1 MKSYASQLVINKER
15 TMSSNPFQT
24 MFATGIM
31 QNMSMSPNTAASNTP
46 APSQIFGA
54 VLQQALM
61 QGLEL
66 VGGGSLA
73 ESLESP
79 DLSPAASTA
88 LPSAVLPTK
97 PGADLLKPVSTTT
110 KTDFDD
116 IITRAAE
123 KYNVPKKLIQAVIR
137 QESNF
142 NPNARSYV
150 GAGGL
155 MQLMPATARGLGVSN
170 VYDPEQNVFGG
181 TKYLRQ
187 MLDQFDGNIRLAL
200 AAYNAGAGN
209 VKKYGGIPPFKETQN
224 YVQKITAHYYA

>member
-1 MKSYASQLVINKER
+1 
-15 TMSSNPFQT
+15 MSSNPFQT

-31 QNMSMSPNTAASNTP
+31 QSMSTYPNTTTSVTT

-66 VGGGSLA
+66 VGGGSVA
-73 ESLESP
+73 DSLENTDTDTSSP
-79 DLSPAASTA
+79 SA
-88 LPSAVLPTK
+88 LPSALLPTK
-97 PGADLLKPVSTTT
+97 PGADLLKNINTTV

-123 KYNVPKKLIQAVIR
+123 KYNIPKKLIQAVIR

-150 GAGGL
+150 GAAGL
-155 MQLMPATARGLGVSN
+155 MQLMPATARGLGVKN
-170 VYDPEQNVFGG
+170 VYDPEQNIFGG

-187 MLDQFDGNIRLAL
+187 MLDQFNGNIKLAL

-224 YVQKITAHYYA
+224 YVQKITSHYYA

>member
-1 MKSYASQLVINKER
+1 
-15 TMSSNPFQT
+15 MSSDPFQT
-24 MFATGIM
+24 IFATSFM
-31 QNMSMSPNTAASNTP
+31 QNISATPNTAASAAPT
-46 APSQIFGA
+46 PSQVFGA
-54 VLQQALM
+54 VLQQALI

-66 VGGGSLA
+66 VGGGSPVN
-73 ESLESP
+73 SLESAGT
-79 DLSPAASTA
+79 LS
-88 LPSAVLPTK
+88 PSAVLPTK
-97 PGADLLKPVSTTT
+97 PGADILRTVSTGA

-123 KYNVPKKLIQAVIR
+123 KYNIPKKLIQAVIQ

-150 GAGGL
+150 DAGGL

-187 MLDQFDGNIRLAL
+187 MLDQFDGNLKLAL

-224 YVQKITAHYYA
+224 YVRKITANYYA

>member
-1 MKSYASQLVINKER
+1 
-15 TMSSNPFQT
+15 MSSDSFQT
-24 MFATGIM
+24 MFTTGIM
-31 QNMSMSPNTAASNTP
+31 QNLSASSNTTASVTP
-46 APSQIFGA
+46 APTQIFGA

-73 ESLESP
+73 DSLESA
-79 DLSPAASTA
+79 DMMDTTSSSA

-97 PGADLLKPVSTTT
+97 PGADLLRTVATTT

-123 KYNVPKKLIQAVIR
+123 KYNIPKKLIQAVIR

-170 VYDPEQNVFGG
+170 VYDPEQNIFGG

-187 MLDQFDGNIRLAL
+187 MLDQFDGNIKLAL

-224 YVQKITAHYYA
+224 YVRKITSHYYA

>member
-1 MKSYASQLVINKER
+1 
-15 TMSSNPFQT
+15 MSSDLLKT
-24 MFATGIM
+24 MLGINAL
-31 QNMSMSPNTAASNTP
+31 QSIPAYANTYRSFTTSP
-46 APSQIFGA
+46 PSQVFGA
-54 VLQQALM
+54 VLQQALL

-66 VGGGSLA
+66 EGGGSVA
-73 ESLESP
+73 ASLSGLSGQP
-79 DLSPAASTA
+79 DKPYSSPA
-88 LPSAVLPTK
+88 AVLPTN
-97 PGADLLKPVSTTT
+97 PGADIVQKASPAP

-123 KYNVPKKLIQAVIR
+123 TYNVPKKLIQAVIR

-142 NPNARSYV
+142 NPNARSHV

-155 MQLMPATARGLGVSN
+155 MQLMPATARGLGVGN

-187 MLDQFDGNIRLAL
+187 MLDQFDGNIKLAL
-200 AAYNAGAGN
+200 AAYNAGPGN

-224 YVQKITAHYYA
+224 YVRKITSSYYA

>member
-1 MKSYASQLVINKER
+1 
-15 TMSSNPFQT
+15 MSSDLFKTMFQT
-24 MFATGIM
+24 TVM
-31 QNMSMSPNTAASNTP
+31 QSMASYPSASSTTSP
-46 APSQIFGA
+46 APSQVFGA

-61 QGLEL
+61 QGLDL
-66 VGGGSLA
+66 ADGSSLKDSLA
-73 ESLESP
+73 
-79 DLSPAASTA
+79 DTDIT
-88 LPSAVLPTK
+88 SALPTK
-97 PGADLLKPVSTTT
+97 PGADLLQPVSTSA

-142 NPNARSYV
+142 NPNVRSHA
-150 GAGGL
+150 GAAGL

-187 MLDQFDGNIRLAL
+187 MLDQFQGNLKLAL
-200 AAYNAGAGN
+200 AAYNAGPGN

-224 YVQKITAHYYA
+224 YVRKITANYYA